1 MSLTEGSK
9 NWNESRE
16 VGMLSNIGHSGLVG
30 LGVNQPY
37 AGEGREHQVAPYR
50 WAPCPEWEQTGRCKY
65 NEMCYRRHGPEDGRV
80 VPYGWEKKRSMRAAN
95 MLSVQSVPL
104 AGASSLAGAYG
115 SHSSSS
121 HVTSNQSAQFHAT
134 QGHSVATA
142 HHAPNAQNGA
152 GERTNHIGVMQSPGG
167 HGTMSSS
174 WSISSTSQRPSA
186 PRPAAP
192 NPAKGSPSHTSHA
205 PSYQPMSPSA
215 YHHHNYSSVGHVVGS
230 PDSYD
235 SELGTSPTVLSPSI
249 MSPLVTSPTLSHRMS
264 LSSSPREAYDHPTSL
279 VEKPWIWQPCR
290 HWQDSGSCRYGDS
303 CKYRHGP
310 EDRRERPAPRPAA
323 HTSAHLMRST
333 SNSSMDSIGTFST
346 TDSHA
351 TSRPNISLQPIGAQ
365 ITSPNASMGTLP
377 PFQPSAS
384 TSSTPYSPLS
394 GSQGNVIWDLFAPS
408 SVGRLSPQ
416 LGENSTAIVQSF
428 SDQLRNLPMHHPD
441 SADFQSELNS
451 IHIQSMIAIQLQRE
465 NFLPIAVQDPM
476 RVLLSSIAISSNAHE
491 WQFALVK
498 VLDFLNALL
507 DNLFNKFVSV
517 SISSPSSSFGQLPVD
532 IPSKL
537 SLIQPYIGGRL
548 SGSIQELYDLGTR
561 AANGHFAPT
570 QEEVITILE
579 QLRRVAASTSKSV

>member
-1 MSLTEGSK
+1 MSLSEGSK
-9 NWNESRE
+9 NWNENRE
-16 VGMLSNIGHSGLVG
+16 VGVVSNIGNSGLVG
-30 LGVNQPY
+30 VGVGQPY

-65 NEMCYRRHGPEDGRV
+65 NEMCYRRHGPDDTRL

-95 MLSVQSVPL
+95 ASTMQVASP
-104 AGASSLAGAYG
+104 AGVSAVAGPYAHHSG
-115 SHSSSS
+115 SQ
-121 HVTSNQSAQFHAT
+121 NNAAQFHST
-134 QGHSVATA
+134 SSHSAVSG
-142 HHAPNAQNGA
+142 HHALNGA
-152 GERTNHIGVMQSPGG
+152 GDRANQMGVGQSPSGG
-167 HGTMSSS
+167 PHAMS
-174 WSISSTSQRPSA
+174 WSGSSNRPSA

-192 NPAKGSPSHTSHA
+192 NPSKNSPSHASSQHA
-205 PSYQPMSPSA
+205 PAYQPMSPSS
-215 YHHHNYSSVGHVVGS
+215 YHHNYSSVGHVVGS

-235 SELGTSPTVLSPSI
+235 SELATSPTVLSPSI
-249 MSPLVTSPTLSHRMS
+249 MSPLITSPTLSQRMS
-264 LSSSPREAYDHPTSL
+264 LSSSPRETYEHAQTTL

-365 ITSPNASMGTLP
+365 ITSPNNSMGTLP

-428 SDQLRNLPMHHPD
+428 SDQLRNLPLHHPD

-465 NFLPIAVQDPM
+465 NFLPITVQESM

-507 DNLFNKFVSV
+507 DHLFNKFVSV

-548 SGSIQELYDLGTR
+548 SGSIQELYDLGSR

-579 QLRRVAASTSKSV
+579 QIRRVAASTSKSV